1 MIRHNLYRSQTLRV
15 FFMLAVFMLLS
26 ASQGLAQILG
36 ERFAGREY
44 RAVWLTTLSGL
55 DWPSRPVSVPS
66 DTLRQQQALRQT
78 LDRLQQAG
86 INTVIFQTRIRA
98 TVAYPS
104 NIEPWDGAFSG
115 TPGRGP
121 GYDPLAF
128 ALRECHKRGMELHAW
143 VVAFPICN
151 VTLARRLGAEALPKK
166 HPELCHRCG
175 DAWFM
180 DPGVPATA
188 QYIAGICREI
198 VERYDVDGIHLDY
211 IRYPEESVAWKDQA
225 TYRKYGNGK
234 RLGDWRRENVS
245 RVVQAVHDAVKSV
258 RPWVKLSCSPVG
270 KRADL
275 PRQSSYGWNAR
286 EAVYQDAAQW
296 LQQGQMD
303 VLFPM
308 MYFDGKHFYPFA
320 QDWTEQSGGRPV
332 VPGLGIYFLSPREK
346 DWSLSVIARQM
357 HFARQLNMGGT
368 AFFRSK
374 FLTDNTKGLYD
385 FLQKDFYRQPVLTP
399 PMKVSGVAAP
409 EMPHVSIKREGNT
422 LHLSWKA
429 VTSAVPVIYNIY
441 RISKS
446 ATSVSR
452 VSPLA
457 VGASRPPK
465 DTLVLKKTLEEPR
478 LVASKI
484 SATQWIYTPSLP
496 SLCHDTYIVRA
507 MDAYGQESGDAD
519 GVNVVAIQ

>member
-1 MIRHNLYRSQTLRV
+1 
-15 FFMLAVFMLLS
+15 MLAVVTLLS
-26 ASQGLAQILG
+26 AMPLGAQILG
-36 ERFAGREY
+36 GSFAQREY

-55 DWPSRPVSVPS
+55 DWPSRPVKTTS
-66 DTLRQQQALRQT
+66 DTLRQQQALSHM

-115 TPGRGP
+115 TPGRSP
-121 GYDPLAF
+121 SYDPLAF
-128 ALRECHKRGMELHAW
+128 AIRECHRRGMEFHAW

-151 VTLARRLGAEALPKK
+151 VALARRLGAEALPRK
-166 HPELCHRCG
+166 HPELCHRQG

-188 QYIAGICREI
+188 GYLAGICREI
-198 VERYDVDGIHLDY
+198 VEHYDVDGIHLDY
-211 IRYPEESVAWKDQA
+211 IRYPEESVGWKDQT

-234 RLGDWRRENVS
+234 RLQDWRRENVS
-245 RVVQAVHDAVKSV
+245 RVIREVSQAVKSV

-286 EAVYQDAAQW
+286 DAVFQDAAQW
-296 LQQGQMD
+296 LQQGLMD

-332 VPGLGIYFLSPREK
+332 VPGLGIYFLSAREK
-346 DWSLSVIARQM
+346 NWPLSVITRQM
-357 HFARQLNMGGT
+357 RFARQLNMGGT

-399 PMKVSGVAAP
+399 AMKQPGCAAP
-409 EMPHVSIKREGNT
+409 DVPRVCIERKGNT
-422 LHLSWKA
+422 LRLSWNA
-429 VTSAVPVIYNIY
+429 VASGVPVTYNIY
-441 RISKS
+441 RVPKR
-446 ATSVSR
+446 AAGVSR
-452 VSPLA
+452 LSPLA
-457 VGASRPPK
+457 ASVYRLPK
-465 DTLVLKKTLEEPR
+465 DTIVQEKEIAEPR
-478 LVASKI
+478 LIASKI
-484 SATQWIYTPSLP
+484 SATQWTYTPSLP
-496 SLCHDTYIVRA
+496 SLCHDTYVVRA

-519 GVNVVAIQ
+519 GVNVVAIEY

>member
-1 MIRHNLYRSQTLRV
+1 MIKHNLYRSQTLRV

-151 VTLARRLGAEALPKK
+151 AALARRLGAEALPKK

-188 QYIAGICREI
+188 QYVAGICREI

-245 RVVQAVHDAVKSV
+245 RVVREVHDAVKSV

-296 LQQGQMD
+296 LQQGLMD

-346 DWSLSVIARQM
+346 NWSLSVIARQM
-357 HFARQLNMGGT
+357 HFARQLNMGGM

-399 PMKVSGVAAP
+399 PMKVSGVATP

-429 VTSAVPVIYNIY
+429 VTSAVPVTYNIY

-452 VSPLA
+452 VSPLTI
-457 VGASRPPK
+457 GAPRSPK
-465 DTLVLKKTLEEPR
+465 DTLVLKKSLEEPR

-484 SATQWIYTPSLP
+484 SAIQWIYTPSLP

>member
-1 MIRHNLYRSQTLRV
+1 MIKHNLYRSQTLRMI
-15 FFMLAVFMLLS
+15 FMLAVFMLLS

-66 DTLRQQQALRQT
+66 DTLRQQQALRQI

-151 VTLARRLGAEALPKK
+151 ATLARRLGAEALPKK

-188 QYIAGICREI
+188 QYVAGICREI

-245 RVVQAVHDAVKSV
+245 RVVREVHDAVKSV

-296 LQQGQMD
+296 LQQGLMD

-308 MYFDGKHFYPFA
+308 MYFDGSTFIP
-320 QDWTEQSGGRPV
+320 
-332 VPGLGIYFLSPREK
+332 
-346 DWSLSVIARQM
+346 
-357 HFARQLNMGGT
+357 
-368 AFFRSK
+368 
-374 FLTDNTKGLYD
+374 
-385 FLQKDFYRQPVLTP
+385 
-399 PMKVSGVAAP
+399 
-409 EMPHVSIKREGNT
+409 
-422 LHLSWKA
+422 
-429 VTSAVPVIYNIY
+429 
-441 RISKS
+441 
-446 ATSVSR
+446 
-452 VSPLA
+452 
-457 VGASRPPK
+457 
-465 DTLVLKKTLEEPR
+465 
-478 LVASKI
+478 
-484 SATQWIYTPSLP
+484 
-496 SLCHDTYIVRA
+496 
-507 MDAYGQESGDAD
+507 
-519 GVNVVAIQ
+519 